1 MRSKR
6 TKQPRS
12 HFTAVWE
19 FHVPTNKRRAFEKAY
34 RPNGDWASLFR
45 RGEGYIRT
53 ELILDPATPGRY
65 VTFDFWTSRL
75 AYQRFKRQN
84 VALYKALDKRC
95 EMLTQSERLIGEFE
109 KAVPARLIWSGA
121 SANVAADNTRIRP
134 ATAADIPAIIAIERS
149 SESAAHWSE
158 SAYHDI
164 FRSAAVRISLVSE
177 HGHGSL
183 VGFVIARIGG
193 EDCELENI
201 VVADSMQRQGVG
213 SELVNGLKEE
223 AQRRD
228 IARILLEVRE
238 SNAAARALYKKCGFQ
253 IIGRRNSYYG
263 SPAEDA
269 ILYTLTNV

>member
-6 TKQPRS
+6 TKQPGS

-53 ELILDPATPGRY
+53 ELIRDPATPGRY
-65 VTFDFWTSRL
+65 VTLDFWTSRL
-75 AYQRFKRQN
+75 AYQRFKGQN
-84 VALYKALDKRC
+84 VPLYKALDKRC

-109 KAVPARLIWSGA
+109 KAVPARLIWPGA
-121 SANVAADNTRIRP
+121 SADVAADNTRIRP

-164 FRSAAVRISLVSE
+164 FRSVAVRISLVSE

-193 EDCELENI
+193 GDCEIENI
-201 VVADSMQRQGVG
+201 AVADSMQRRGVG

-228 IARILLEVRE
+228 IARIFLEVRE
-238 SNAAARALYKKCGFQ
+238 SNTAARALYKKCGFQ

-269 ILYTLTNV
+269 IQYALTNV